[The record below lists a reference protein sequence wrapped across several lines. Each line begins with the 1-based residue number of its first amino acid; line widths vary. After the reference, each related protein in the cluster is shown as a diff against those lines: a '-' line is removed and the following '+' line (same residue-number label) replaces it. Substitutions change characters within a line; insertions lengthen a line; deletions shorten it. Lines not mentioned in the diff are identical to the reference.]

1 MNRNGDFETPNIG
14 IELSNT
20 KRPANKNGEYISV
33 RIMLTLISNILLD
46 LVSCLLLLAIILV
59 SSRSISSDF
68 ILVYFAA
75 ASA

>member
-46 LVSCLLLLAIILV
+46 LVSCFYWVVL
-59 SSRSISSDF
+59 
-68 ILVYFAA
+68 
-75 ASA
+75 